1 MSDDKLDFTNKALE
15 WALSNIKYIMI
26 GVIAGVSIPLI
37 WNYQQHLENEKN
49 LVASDLY
56 YNFISL
62 ENSIEEVENSKIDI
76 LKSHDGSI
84 YEVLTKFILSK
95 NEFENKNF
103 ELSKKYLEEIIEIN
117 ANETYN
123 SLAAIKISLIYVEN
137 KKYDDALKY
146 LDNVKMKDSFK
157 QILSEIK
164 GDIYKYKGDNEK
176 SLKFYNKAIESSAV
190 DNDNLLMKRNSVK
203 N

>member
-1 MSDDKLDFTNKALE
+1 MSDDKLDLTNKVLE
-15 WALSNIKYIMI
+15 WTLSNIKYIAI

-37 WNYQQHLENEKN
+37 WNYQQHIENEKN
-49 LVASDLY
+49 LIASDLY

-62 ENSIEEVENSKIDI
+62 ENTIEEVEQSKKYI
-76 LKSHDGSI
+76 LQDHDGSI

-103 ELSKKYLEEIIEIN
+103 ELSKQYLEEIIEIN

-123 SLAAIKISLIYVEN
+123 SLATIKISLIYVEN

-146 LDNVKMKDSFK
+146 LDNVKMKNSFK
-157 QILSEIK
+157 QILSEIR
-164 GDIYKYKGDNEK
+164 GDIYKYKGDKEK
-176 SLKFYNKAIESSAV
+176 SLKFYDEALDASAV

>member
-1 MSDDKLDFTNKALE
+1 MSDDKLDLTNKVLE
-15 WALSNIKYIMI
+15 WTLSNIKYIAI

-62 ENSIEEVENSKIDI
+62 ENTIEEIEKSKKQI
-76 LKSHDGSI
+76 LQIHDGSI
-84 YEVLTKFILSK
+84 YDVLTKFILSK
-95 NEFENKNF
+95 NEFENKNY
-103 ELSKKYLEEIIEIN
+103 ELSKEYLEEIIELN

-123 SLAAIKISLIYVEN
+123 SLATIKISLIYIEN
-137 KKYDDALKY
+137 RKYDDALVY
-146 LDNVKMKDSFK
+146 LDKVKMKGSFK

-164 GDIYKYKGDNEK
+164 GDIYKYKGDKKK
-176 SLKFYNKAIESSAV
+176 SLQFYNEALAASAV
-190 DNDNLLMKRNSVK
+190 DNDSLLMKRNSVK

>member
-1 MSDDKLDFTNKALE
+1 MSNDKLDFTNKALE
-15 WALSNIKYIMI
+15 WTLGNIKYII
-26 GVIAGVSIPLI
+26 FGVIVGVSIPLI

-62 ENSIEEVENSKIDI
+62 ENTIEEIEKSKKQI
-76 LKSHDGSI
+76 LEIHDGSI
-84 YEVLTKFILSK
+84 YDVLTKFILSK
-95 NEFENKNF
+95 NEFENKNY
-103 ELSKKYLEEIIEIN
+103 ELSKEYLEEIIEIN

-123 SLAAIKISLIYVEN
+123 SLATIKISLIYIEN
-137 KKYDDALKY
+137 RKYDDALVY
-146 LDNVKMKDSFK
+146 LDKVKMKGSFK

-164 GDIYKYKGDNEK
+164 GDIYKYKGDKKK
-176 SLKFYNKAIESSAV
+176 SLQFYNEALDASAV

>member
-1 MSDDKLDFTNKALE
+1 MSNDKLDFTNKALE
-15 WALSNIKYIMI
+15 WTLGNIKYII
-26 GVIAGVSIPLI
+26 FGVIAGVSIPLI

-62 ENSIEEVENSKIDI
+62 ENTIEEIEKSKKQI
-76 LKSHDGSI
+76 LQIHDGSI
-84 YEVLTKFILSK
+84 YDVLTKFILSK
-95 NEFENKNF
+95 NEFENKNY
-103 ELSKKYLEEIIEIN
+103 ELSKEYLEEIIELN

-123 SLAAIKISLIYVEN
+123 SLAIIKISLIYIEN
-137 KKYDDALKY
+137 RKYDDALVY
-146 LDNVKMKDSFK
+146 LDKVKMKGSFK

-164 GDIYKYKGDNEK
+164 GDIYKYKGDKKK
-176 SLKFYNKAIESSAV
+176 SLQFYNEALAASAV
-190 DNDNLLMKRNSVK
+190 DNDSLLMKRNSVK

>member
-1 MSDDKLDFTNKALE
+1 MSNDKLDFTNKALE
-15 WALSNIKYIMI
+15 WTLGNIKYII
-26 GVIAGVSIPLI
+26 FGVIAGVSIPLI

-62 ENSIEEVENSKIDI
+62 ENTIEEIEKSKKQI
-76 LKSHDGSI
+76 LQIHDGSI
-84 YEVLTKFILSK
+84 YDVLTKFILSK
-95 NEFENKNF
+95 NEFENKNY
-103 ELSKKYLEEIIEIN
+103 ELSKEYLEEIIELN

-123 SLAAIKISLIYVEN
+123 SLATIKISLIYIEN
-137 KKYDDALKY
+137 RKYDDALVY
-146 LDNVKMKDSFK
+146 LDKVKMKGSFK

-164 GDIYKYKGDNEK
+164 GDIYKYKGDKKK
-176 SLKFYNKAIESSAV
+176 SLQFYNEALDASAV

>member
-1 MSDDKLDFTNKALE
+1 MSNDKLDFTNKALE
-15 WALSNIKYIMI
+15 WTLGNIKYII
-26 GVIAGVSIPLI
+26 FGVIAGVSIPLI

-62 ENSIEEVENSKIDI
+62 ENTIEEIEKSKKQI
-76 LKSHDGSI
+76 LQIHDGSI
-84 YEVLTKFILSK
+84 YDVLTKFILSK
-95 NEFENKNF
+95 NEFENKNY
-103 ELSKKYLEEIIEIN
+103 ELSKEYLEEIIELN

-123 SLAAIKISLIYVEN
+123 SLATIKISLIYIEN
-137 KKYDDALKY
+137 RKYDDALVY
-146 LDNVKMKDSFK
+146 LDKVKMKGSFK

-164 GDIYKYKGDNEK
+164 GDIYKYKGDKKK
-176 SLKFYNKAIESSAV
+176 SLQFYNEALAASAV
-190 DNDNLLMKRNSVK
+190 DNDSLLMKRNSVK